1 MPSHNTSTGKSM
13 NSEELD
19 SHIEKVPLFSNLST
33 MEINTIKSVMI
44 AREFE
49 AGQVIVHEDDDSP
62 QTFFIIAAGS
72 AQVTVVTSEGKT
84 AILATLKRGEFF
96 GEMAILDGEP
106 RSASVVAAQKC
117 VLLMLYRKP
126 FLDIL
131 EKFPKLTIRMLVE
144 MSRRLRHTNRQ
155 INTLSMMSVYGRVA
169 DVILQLARENGK
181 KIGHMIVIE
190 NRPTHQDIADMA
202 GTSRETVSRIISQLQ
217 KKQYLSIDR
226 KKMVILN
233 EEKLY
238 Y

>member
-1 MPSHNTSTGKSM
+1 MTP
-13 NSEELD
+13 EELY
-19 SHIEKVPLFSNLST
+19 SCIEKVPLFSTLSAE
-33 MEINTIKSVMI
+33 EISAIKSVMI
-44 AREFE
+44 SREFE
-49 AGQVIVHEDDDSP
+49 MGEIIVHEEDESL
-62 QTFFIIAAGS
+62 QTFFIIASGS
-72 AQVTVVTSEGKT
+72 VQVTVVTPEGKQ
-84 AILATLKRGEFF
+84 AILATLKKGEFF
-96 GEMAILDGEP
+96 GEMGILDGEP

-117 VLLMLYRKP
+117 LLLMLYRNP

-131 EKFPKLTIRMLVE
+131 ERFPKLTIRMLVE

-169 DVILQLARENGK
+169 DVILQLARENGR
-181 KIGHMIVIE
+181 KIGQTVVID

-202 GTSRETVSRIISQLQ
+202 GTSRETVSRILSQLQ
-217 KKQYLSIDR
+217 KKQCLSIDR

>member
-1 MPSHNTSTGKSM
+1 M
-13 NSEELD
+13 NPEELD
-19 SHIEKVPLFSNLST
+19 SHIEKVPLFSNLSVG
-33 MEINTIKSVMI
+33 EISAIKSVMI
-44 AREFE
+44 AREFDT
-49 AGQVIVHEDDDSP
+49 GQVVVHEDDDSP
-62 QTFFIIAAGS
+62 QTFFIIADGAV
-72 AQVTVVTSEGKT
+72 QVTVVTSEGKT

-169 DVILQLARENGK
+169 DVILQLARESGRK
-181 KIGHMIVIE
+181 VGQMIVID

>member
-1 MPSHNTSTGKSM
+1 MKP
-13 NSEELD
+13 EELD
-19 SHIEKVPLFSNLST
+19 SCIEKVPLFSTLSAG
-33 MEINTIKSVMI
+33 EIRAIKSVMI

-62 QTFFIIAAGS
+62 PTFFVIASGS
-72 AQVTVVTSEGKT
+72 VQVTVITSEGKQ
-84 AILATLKRGEFF
+84 AILATLRKGEFF

-106 RSASVVAAQKC
+106 RSASVVAAQSC
-117 VLLMLYRKP
+117 LLLTLYRNP
-126 FLDIL
+126 FIDIL

-181 KIGHMIVIE
+181 KIGHMTVIE

>member
-1 MPSHNTSTGKSM
+1 MIP
-13 NSEELD
+13 EELD
-19 SHIEKVPLFSNLST
+19 SCIEKVPLFSTLSAE
-33 MEINTIKSVMI
+33 EISAIKSVMI

-49 AGQVIVHEDDDSP
+49 IGEVIVHQEDDSL
-62 QTFFIIAAGS
+62 QTFFIIASGS
-72 AQVTVVTSEGKT
+72 VQVTVVTQEGKQ
-84 AILATLKRGEFF
+84 AILATLRKGEFF
-96 GEMAILDGEP
+96 GEMGILDGEP

-117 VLLMLYRKP
+117 LLLMLYRNP

-131 EKFPKLTIRMLVE
+131 EKYPKLTIRMLVE

-169 DVILQLARENGK
+169 DVILQLARENGR
-181 KIGHMIVIE
+181 KIGHMVVID

-217 KKQYLSIDR
+217 KKQFLSIDR

>member
-1 MPSHNTSTGKSM
+1 MTP
-13 NSEELD
+13 EELY
-19 SHIEKVPLFSNLST
+19 SCIEKVPLFSTLSAE
-33 MEINTIKSVMI
+33 EISAIKSVMI
-44 AREFE
+44 SREFE
-49 AGQVIVHEDDDSP
+49 MGEVIVHEEDESL
-62 QTFFIIAAGS
+62 QTFFIIASGS
-72 AQVTVVTSEGKT
+72 VQVTVVTPEGKQ
-84 AILATLKRGEFF
+84 AILATLKKGEFF
-96 GEMAILDGEP
+96 GEMGILDGEP

-117 VLLMLYRKP
+117 LLLMLYRNP

-131 EKFPKLTIRMLVE
+131 ERFPKLTIRMLVE

-169 DVILQLARENGK
+169 DVILQLARENGR
-181 KIGHMIVIE
+181 KIGQMVVID

-202 GTSRETVSRIISQLQ
+202 GTSRETVSRILSQLQ
-217 KKQYLSIDR
+217 KKQCLSIDR

>member
-1 MPSHNTSTGKSM
+1 MTP
-13 NSEELD
+13 EELD
-19 SHIEKVPLFSNLST
+19 SCIEKVPLFSSLSAE
-33 MEINTIKSVMI
+33 EISAMKSVMI

-49 AGQVIVHEDDDSP
+49 TGEVIVHQEDDSL
-62 QTFFIIAAGS
+62 QTFFIIASGS
-72 AQVTVVTSEGKT
+72 VQVTVVTQEGKQ
-84 AILATLKRGEFF
+84 AILATLRKGEFF
-96 GEMAILDGEP
+96 GEMGILDGEP

-117 VLLMLYRKP
+117 LLLMLYRNP

-169 DVILQLARENGK
+169 DVILQLARENGR
-181 KIGHMIVIE
+181 KIGHMIVID

-217 KKQYLSIDR
+217 KKQFLSIDR
-226 KKMVILN
+226 KKMVILD